1 MVSTLGEILP
11 YAARCYGDSTALV
24 VGGDQLTYRQLD
36 QASNAFANGLVGAG
50 VKPGDRV
57 TLYGPNSIEWMVA
70 YFAIAKTGAVV
81 NPINVMLTPGEVGF
95 VVEDFG
101 TRVIVGAADKVAP
114 LMGLKGKG
122 ELADIVAWGEP
133 TPTGATSFDLWL
145 KLGAPTFDVVKRAPT
160 DVGAICYTSGTTGH
174 PKGAVQQHRVD
185 RRRGLRRRH
194 DGNAHGRRYHRVAAA
209 VPARLRE
216 LRV

>member
-11 YAARCYGDSTALV
+11 YASRRYGDSTALV

-36 QASNAFANGLVGAG
+36 RASNAFANGLVGAG

-81 NPINVMLTPGEVGF
+81 NPINVMLTPAEVGF
-95 VVEDFG
+95 IVEDLG

-122 ELADIVAWGEP
+122 ELADIVSWG
-133 TPTGATSFDLWL
+133 S
-145 KLGAPTFDVVKRAPT
+145 R
-160 DVGAICYTSGTTGH
+160 
-174 PKGAVQQHRVD
+174 
-185 RRRGLRRRH
+185 RRRGRRH
-194 DGNAHGRRYHRVAAA
+194 STCG
-209 VPARLRE
+209 
-216 LRV
+216 